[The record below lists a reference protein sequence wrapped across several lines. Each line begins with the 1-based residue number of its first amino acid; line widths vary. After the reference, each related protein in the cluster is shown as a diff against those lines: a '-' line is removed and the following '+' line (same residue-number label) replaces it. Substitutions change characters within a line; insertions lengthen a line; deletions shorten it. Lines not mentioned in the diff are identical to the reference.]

1 MTAEAA
7 LRTARSL
14 DDRPIMHL
22 HLSSPLI
29 QLVHMFPNLLF
40 HLLLCLMIGQLCIL
54 ALIIVHP
61 LVVHITYIIYI
72 ISDLLMAV
80 IATANADLTATCG
93 YEVTTSGMR
102 LLKADSGQN
111 SHVE

>member
-1 MTAEAA
+1 
-7 LRTARSL
+7 
-14 DDRPIMHL
+14 
-22 HLSSPLI
+22 
-29 QLVHMFPNLLF
+29 
-40 HLLLCLMIGQLCIL
+40 MIGQLCIL

-61 LVVHITYIIYI
+61 LVVHITYVIYIIYIIYI

-111 SHVE
+111 SHTE

>member
-1 MTAEAA
+1 
-7 LRTARSL
+7 
-14 DDRPIMHL
+14 
-22 HLSSPLI
+22 
-29 QLVHMFPNLLF
+29 
-40 HLLLCLMIGQLCIL
+40 
-54 ALIIVHP
+54 
-61 LVVHITYIIYI
+61 
-72 ISDLLMAV
+72 MAV